1 MWNID
6 LKGKKVLIVGGT
18 GNIGESIALE
28 FLSAG
33 AEVTVTAKSNKEI
46 KKFQDNNL
54 KKEITASKL
63 DITNDISINE
73 FLKSIDSLDVL
84 VNCASITK
92 GGLEYRIENFA
103 DVVNVN
109 LMGLMRIS
117 HIMLP
122 KLALTQGNI
131 VNISSANTNVV
142 FPTAPSYVAT
152 KGGIDSLTK
161 SMAACWAEH
170 KVRVNSVAPG
180 WIEGKTANILKKDY
194 KKTEDIIDRIPL
206 KRFGKPSEVAN
217 AIIFL
222 SSSLASYVSGATI
235 FVDGGYSI
243 N

>member
-103 DVVNVN
+103 DVVNTN
-109 LMGLMRIS
+109 LMGVMRIC
-117 HIMLP
+117 HELLP
-122 KLALTQGNI
+122 KIAINKGSIINITSIFAHIGLKDAPAFSSTKSAVNALTH
-131 VNISSANTNVV
+131 
-142 FPTAPSYVAT
+142 
-152 KGGIDSLTK
+152 
-161 SMAACWAEH
+161 SMAACWANH
-170 KVRVNSVAPG
+170 DVRVNCIAPG
-180 WIEGKTANILKKDY
+180 WIKSNTTELINDGKNI
-194 KKTEDIIDRIPL
+194 KKTIINRIPL
-206 KRFGKPSEVAN
+206 ARQGEPSEIGGAAV
-217 AIIFL
+217 F
-222 SSSLASYVSGATI
+222 LASNKASYITGATI
-235 FVDGGYSI
+235 FIDGGYSVT
-243 N
+243 